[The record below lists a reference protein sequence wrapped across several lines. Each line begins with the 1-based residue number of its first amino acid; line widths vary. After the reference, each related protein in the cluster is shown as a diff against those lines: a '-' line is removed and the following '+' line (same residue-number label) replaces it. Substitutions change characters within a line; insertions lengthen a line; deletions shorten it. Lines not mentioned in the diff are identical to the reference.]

1 MQFEILNQSS
11 VRKKVNIEVPA
22 KRVDSTFAAVYN
34 QLAQK
39 ASLPGFRKGKV
50 PLSHV
55 RKLYGNQAKFTV
67 TEKLVD
73 AGWRELLNDH
83 DIIPLSEPELDAV
96 EPVTSG
102 QAYKFSMSFEV
113 APEIALDSFDNLQ
126 IERETWTAS
135 EEVVEHELTQLA
147 DHVSEFSTI
156 EDRTVAE
163 DGDQAIIDYAGSIGG
178 EAFAGGTANDA
189 PLVLG
194 SGQFIPGFE
203 EQIVGKNIGDSFDVN
218 VSFPD
223 DYHAEN
229 LKGQDAVFACTLKEL
244 KAKVPVPVGPELAT
258 KMGESDLDALKAKV
272 KAEIEERYNSKAI
285 SDARDKLRDLLGE
298 KYEFDVPPSLFK
310 SSLEDHRKSMIQ
322 DAIRNGQSAEDAQ
335 ADVNAKI
342 SDEEDKVR
350 KDIRAYL
357 VVDAV
362 ARAEKIEVTEEDMRA
377 EFQKMMM
384 TMGPYAQQIMQM
396 YRNPE
401 HRAELTRRIRHDK
414 VLDFLLTQVNV
425 TDIDRDVPGH
435 DSEN

>member
-1 MQFEILNQSS
+1 MQFEILEKSS
-11 VRKKVNIEVPA
+11 VRKQVNIEVPA

-73 AGWRELLNDH
+73 AGWRELLNEH
-83 DIIPLSEPELDAV
+83 DVIPLSEPELGAV
-96 EPVTSG
+96 EPVKAG
-102 QAYKFSMSFEV
+102 QSYKFSMSFDV
-113 APEIALDSFDNLQ
+113 APTIELDSFDKID
-126 IERETWTAS
+126 IERENWTAS
-135 EEVVEHELTQLA
+135 DEVVDNELEQLA
-147 DHVSEFSTI
+147 EHVSEFEAI
-156 EDRTVAE
+156 EDRSIAE
-163 DGDQAIIDYAGSIGG
+163 DGDQAIIDYAGSIDG
-178 EAFAGGTANDA
+178 EAFAGGTATDA

-203 EQIVGKNIGDSFDVN
+203 EQIVGKTVGDSFDVH
-218 VSFPD
+218 VAFPD

-229 LKGQDAVFACTLKEL
+229 LKGQAAVFACTLKEL
-244 KAKVPVPVGPELAT
+244 KAKVPVAIGPELAE
-258 KMGESDLDALKAKV
+258 KMGEADLDALRAKL
-272 KAEIEERYNSKAI
+272 KTEIEDRYNSKAI
-285 SDARDKLRDLLGE
+285 SDARDKLRDRLGE
-298 KYEFDVPPSLFK
+298 EYQFDVPPSLFK

-322 DAIRNGQSAEDAQ
+322 DAMRNGQSAEEAQ
-335 ADVNAKI
+335 ADVNNRI
-342 SDEEDKVR
+342 GDEEDKVR
-350 KDIRAYL
+350 QDIRAYL
-357 VVDAV
+357 VIDAV
-362 ARAEKIEVTEEDMRA
+362 ARAEKIDVSEEDMRE

-414 VLDFLLTQVNV
+414 VLDFLLTQANV
-425 TDIDRDVPGH
+425 TTADRDIPGRE
-435 DSEN
+435 SET